1 MGTFFLFFLIFLF
14 FLFFLFFFFLS
25 FFLSFFL
32 FFFLSFFWL
41 MEQEEHAKC
50 NQVNNVMDVH
60 PGATGGGFHTGAGGD
75 VYQTPSFRNDPTAAA
90 AAAVATSTSFAS
102 PSCSVIHFRTIHSCY
117 R

>member
-1 MGTFFLFFLIFLF
+1 
-14 FLFFLFFFFLS
+14 
-25 FFLSFFL
+25 
-32 FFFLSFFWL
+32 

-75 VYQTPSFRNDPTAAA
+75 VYQTPSFRNDPTGAAA
-90 AAAVATSTSFAS
+90 AAADAAVATSTSFAS